1 MSSFNIVIMNNA
13 VYIIVLHIIII
24 VAEFFI
30 TQNL

>member
-1 MSSFNIVIMNNA
+1 MSPFNIVIMNNA
-13 VYIIVLHIIII
+13 VYIIVLHIII